1 MLIAKIKIDDE
12 ERLSKQ
18 NQSGVGR
25 QADYQPMA
33 SRTDGCHRY
42 DCFTVE
48 NEQDT
53 TIDGAIRGNRPPAT
67 G

>member
-1 MLIAKIKIDDE
+1 MEIAKIKIDDE
-12 ERLSKQ
+12 ERLPKQ

-25 QADYQPMA
+25 QTNHQPLACRADGGY
-33 SRTDGCHRY
+33 RH

-53 TIDGAIRGNRPPAT
+53 TIDGAIRGNRPPT
-67 G
+67 PS